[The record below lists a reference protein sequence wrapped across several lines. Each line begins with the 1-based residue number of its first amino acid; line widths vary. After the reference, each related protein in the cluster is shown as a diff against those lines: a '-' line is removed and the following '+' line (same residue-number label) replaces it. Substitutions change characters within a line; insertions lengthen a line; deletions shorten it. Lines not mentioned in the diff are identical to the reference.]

1 MPNLQV
7 RDIPADVYETLARVA
22 KAENRSIAQEAV
34 VLLRSALGQPE
45 ESASRR
51 KKVLA
56 ELEDYSIEA
65 AEKKRDDT
73 PLPDPVALVREDRD
87 R

>member
-7 RDIPADVYETLARVA
+7 RDIPADVYETLAKVA
-22 KAENRSIAQEAV
+22 RQENRSIAQEAI
-34 VLLRSALGQPE
+34 VLLRSALAQPE
-45 ESASRR
+45 QSASRR

-56 ELEDYSIEA
+56 ELDDYAFEVAGIIQEGSSV
-65 AEKKRDDT
+65 
-73 PLPDPVALVREDRD
+73 PDPVILIREDRN